1 MKTIALSE
9 RTFEMVRDLK
19 ERLNQKSFDKL
30 MIELVHSKEGSP
42 KSLRGSLKGK
52 TKSFTRAERKKM
64 WEDKEREW

>member
-9 RTFEMVRDLK
+9 RTFELLRDLK
-19 ERLNQKSFDKL
+19 NSLNQKSFDRL
-30 MIELVHSKEGSP
+30 IIELVHTKECSP
-42 KSLRGSLKGK
+42 KSMFGSLKGK